1 MKQQFLHFK
10 KIKIGHICYLKKN
23 VTGETRIIPK
33 FIRSN
38 NCMFSFR
45 GSTEEGE
52 RLVEKWGEVRDPSI
66 LRTEATPTNIHV
78 SSVKGCINILRKPEN
93 KTRTKLSIRM

>member
-1 MKQQFLHFK
+1 
-10 KIKIGHICYLKKN
+10 
-23 VTGETRIIPK
+23 
-33 FIRSN
+33 
-38 NCMFSFR
+38 MFSFR

-78 SSVKGCINILRKPEN
+78 SSVKGCINILRKPEK
-93 KTRTKLSIRM
+93 KTRTEVVYKNVSQCCHKVKRFFT